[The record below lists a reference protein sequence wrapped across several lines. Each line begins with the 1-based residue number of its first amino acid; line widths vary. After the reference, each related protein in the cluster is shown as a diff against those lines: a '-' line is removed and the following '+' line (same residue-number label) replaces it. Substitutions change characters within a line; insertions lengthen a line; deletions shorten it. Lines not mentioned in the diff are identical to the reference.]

1 MIGFTLINV
10 GGQTL
15 GMALLPLQP
24 MISKVFGLE
33 MLSTNIGEAQ
43 AESLTGIGTEM
54 ALIFAFGFL
63 ANLLIARFTRFKYVH
78 LSAHVSFFFAGL
90 IAALLKFNTDLSF
103 IALVIVGAIILGL
116 YMTFSC
122 ASVALFTGEVKG
134 AEGFTLAHSSS
145 SGLIISSLLAKAFGN
160 KDKDLETM
168 QISKNSNF

>member
-1 MIGFTLINV
+1 MNFILYLINNVLSQAVFIIGLVVIAGMLAEKKKWHQILPSVIKTMIGFTLINV

-78 LSAHVSFFFAGL
+78 LSAHVSF
-90 IAALLKFNTDLSF
+90 
-103 IALVIVGAIILGL
+103 
-116 YMTFSC
+116 
-122 ASVALFTGEVKG
+122 
-134 AEGFTLAHSSS
+134 SS
-145 SGLIISSLLAKAFGN
+145 
-160 KDKDLETM
+160 
-168 QISKNSNF
+168 QV